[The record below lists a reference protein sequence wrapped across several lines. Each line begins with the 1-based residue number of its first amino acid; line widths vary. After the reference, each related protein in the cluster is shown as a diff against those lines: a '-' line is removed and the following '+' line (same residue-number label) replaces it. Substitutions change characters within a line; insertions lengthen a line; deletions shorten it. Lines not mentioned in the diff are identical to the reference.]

1 MQPFFS
7 SFVFLINNFDIYERN
22 KNNLMKGTHL
32 GEFEELVLLIV
43 AVLYD
48 NAYGVAIQEEIARR
62 SGRKVTISTV
72 HSALHRL
79 NKKGYVTSQYG
90 EATAKRGGRRKL
102 LFLVSPAGEKAL
114 SLSRSL
120 RNDLWDAIPELAFKF

>member
-1 MQPFFS
+1 
-7 SFVFLINNFDIYERN
+7 
-22 KNNLMKGTHL
+22 MKGTHL

-48 NAYGVAIQEEIARR
+48 NAYGIAVQEEIAKR

-79 NKKGYVTSQYG
+79 DKKGYVTSRYG
-90 EATAKRGGRRKL
+90 EATATRGGRRKL
-102 LFLVSPAGEKAL
+102 LFTVTPAGEGVL
-114 SLSRSL
+114 NQSRKL
-120 RNDLWDAIPELAFKF
+120 RNDLWESIPEIAFKF

>member
-1 MQPFFS
+1 
-7 SFVFLINNFDIYERN
+7 
-22 KNNLMKGTHL
+22 MKGTHL

-114 SLSRSL
+114 SVSRSL